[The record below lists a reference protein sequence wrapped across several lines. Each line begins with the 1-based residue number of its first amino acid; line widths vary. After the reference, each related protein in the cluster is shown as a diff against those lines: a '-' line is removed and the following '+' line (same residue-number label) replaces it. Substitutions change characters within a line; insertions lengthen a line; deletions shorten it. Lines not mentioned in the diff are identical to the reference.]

1 MRNGDWITRL
11 SFLIM
16 GFGNIVR
23 KQFVKGVS
31 FLVLESIFIYFMIKN
46 GASLLTDFFHLGG
59 AEQEKVWNDAKGIFE
74 YTQGDNSLLMLLY
87 GVATVFIIFAFVCL
101 WVVSVESA
109 YRAQCLH
116 DAGKKVQDS
125 QMILRV
131 YLIKTFICF
140 CFHFRYSIVVF
151 TILPL
156 VFMIC
161 MAFTNYS
168 KLDSHTVLFNWVGL
182 KNFAKILNF
191 NDAVGS
197 TFWSVLGWTLVWAVA
212 ATFTNYIFGMILAMV
227 INRKEQDVRVCGGR
241 SSCYPQPFHSLY
253 PCF

>member
-1 MRNGDWITRL
+1 MAEATVSKKKKIRRSDYQYTVFKAMRNGDWITRL

-23 KQFVKGVS
+23 KQFVKGLS

-116 DAGKKVQDS
+116 DAGRKFRDL

-131 YLIKTFICF
+131 YLIKTFIFF
-140 CFHFRYSIVVF
+140 CFHFRYSGLLSLRSF
-151 TILPL
+151 RS
-156 VFMIC
+156 
-161 MAFTNYS
+161 YS
-168 KLDSHTVLFNWVGL
+168 
-182 KNFAKILNF
+182 
-191 NDAVGS
+191 
-197 TFWSVLGWTLVWAVA
+197 
-212 ATFTNYIFGMILAMV
+212 
-227 INRKEQDVRVCGGR
+227 
-241 SSCYPQPFHSLY
+241 
-253 PCF
+253 

>member
-23 KQFVKGVS
+23 KQFVKGLS

-101 WVVSVESA
+101 WV
-109 YRAQCLH
+109 RICLCQKYSPVCI
-116 DAGKKVQDS
+116 GVC
-125 QMILRV
+125 RF
-131 YLIKTFICF
+131 YIC
-140 CFHFRYSIVVF
+140 IE
-151 TILPL
+151 
-156 VFMIC
+156 
-161 MAFTNYS
+161 
-168 KLDSHTVLFNWVGL
+168 
-182 KNFAKILNF
+182 
-191 NDAVGS
+191 
-197 TFWSVLGWTLVWAVA
+197 LGEH
-212 ATFTNYIFGMILAMV
+212 Y
-227 INRKEQDVRVCGGR
+227 
-241 SSCYPQPFHSLY
+241 
-253 PCF
+253 

>member
-23 KQFVKGVS
+23 KQFVKGLS

-116 DAGKKVQDS
+116 DAGKKVPGFTDD
-125 QMILRV
+125 
-131 YLIKTFICF
+131 IKSLFDKNLHMF
-140 CFHFRYSIVVF
+140 L
-151 TILPL
+151 LPL
-156 VFMIC
+156 P
-161 MAFTNYS
+161 
-168 KLDSHTVLFNWVGL
+168 
-182 KNFAKILNF
+182 
-191 NDAVGS
+191 
-197 TFWSVLGWTLVWAVA
+197 VLGIKIQNLGKVFQSYPVKQYRMGIQLTVICKCHTDHEYERQDRKDNNPEYRKYILVRSRMDA
-212 ATFTNYIFGMILAMV
+212 GM
-227 INRKEQDVRVCGGR
+227 GG
-241 SSCYPQPFHSLY
+241 CCDIYQLY
-253 PCF
+253 LRYDPCNGHQSKGNKM

>member
-1 MRNGDWITRL
+1 MAEATVSKKKKIRRSDYPYTVFKAMRNGDWITRL

-116 DAGKKVQDS
+116 DAGKKVPGFTDD
-125 QMILRV
+125 
-131 YLIKTFICF
+131 IKSLFDKNLHMF
-140 CFHFRYSIVVF
+140 LLPLPVLGIVVF

-168 KLDSHTVLFNWVGL
+168 KLDSHTVLFL
-182 KNFAKILNF
+182 
-191 NDAVGS
+191 
-197 TFWSVLGWTLVWAVA
+197 
-212 ATFTNYIFGMILAMV
+212 
-227 INRKEQDVRVCGGR
+227 
-241 SSCYPQPFHSLY
+241 SLIHI
-253 PCF
+253 